1 MPKRRE
7 RERDKCTITNLTSW
21 PGDGLPLLERHES
34 KASDYAL
41 IGFGVDI
48 TRSFRRRMICFLVV
62 DAVLREVFVAVEAGA
77 PHPV

>member
-1 MPKRRE
+1 M
-7 RERDKCTITNLTSW
+7 
-21 PGDGLPLLERHES
+21 LERHES